1 MRPAASAIK
10 SHAVCPLRGKLSEA
24 IALSRIRFC
33 GRVVMD
39 ERRAVVTGASGW
51 VGRAFIAHFKA
62 CYGPDWTRRVSLFGS
77 SDYAMDFEGV
87 SLEVKALRRITPS
100 DVQGADVF
108 HLAFLTP
115 EKVQQ
120 VGEAV
125 FRETNLQIDR
135 ALVKAMTAGQPRSV
149 FVASSGA
156 AALAAGAGSY
166 RQYGAAKLQQEAT
179 MLEWGQSNDVPV
191 LCGRIYNL
199 AGPYLMKPE
208 TYAVGSFIAQAM
220 RSGRIV
226 VEAKV
231 PVYRAYLHIMDLCK
245 LATRVADTGLR
256 LAGPVDL
263 SGPLVTEIQEVAE
276 AVANA
281 VGLEPDAIRRV
292 DVDFTRP
299 SAYLGDATQLL
310 SLAMRL
316 GVRLAPFE
324 DQVRATAGY
333 FNRPAEAR

>member
-1 MRPAASAIK
+1 M
-10 SHAVCPLRGKLSEA
+10 G
-24 IALSRIRFC
+24 
-33 GRVVMD
+33 
-39 ERRAVVTGASGW
+39 ERHAVVTGASGW
-51 VGRAFIAHFKA
+51 VGRAFIAHCKA
-62 CYGPDWTRRVSLFGS
+62 LYGADWTRRISLFGS
-77 SDYAMDFEGV
+77 SDYAMDFEGA
-87 SLEVKALRRITPS
+87 SLDVKALDRITPT
-100 DVQGADVF
+100 DLQTADVF

-115 EKVQQ
+115 EKVDQ

-125 FRETNLQIDR
+125 FRETNAQIDQT
-135 ALVKAMTAGQPRSV
+135 LVEAMTAGQPRSL

-156 AALAAGAGSY
+156 AALAAGSGSY

-179 MLEWGQSNDVPV
+179 MLEWGQANDVPV

-199 AGPYLMKPE
+199 AGPYLTKPE
-208 TYAVGSFIAQAM
+208 TYAIGSFIAQAM
-220 RSGRIV
+220 QSGRIV

-245 LATRVADTGLR
+245 LATRAADMGLR
-256 LAGPVDL
+256 FEGPVDL

-281 VGLEPDAIRRV
+281 VGLEPGAIRRV

-316 GVRLAPFE
+316 GVRLASFE
-324 DQVRATAGY
+324 DQVRATVDY
-333 FNRPAEAR
+333 FNQPAET